1 VGRCEVSRF
10 FPILVLQWEP
20 ILALGLCLLFSSGAN
35 CSLGEKCVARLKA
48 GSKAK
53 GIKWDWEMQWWGE
66 EGHALGKP
74 AGIEREEGVNGR
86 GGGCA

>member
-1 VGRCEVSRF
+1 MQPCGEFDVHQSERRDGGGREWRT
-10 FPILVLQWEP
+10 E
-20 ILALGLCLLFSSGAN
+20 
-35 CSLGEKCVARLKA
+35 RLKA
-48 GSKAK
+48 DRKTK